1 MAKIIGRILQC
12 MHQMRATRIYL
23 VSTVH
28 EKEINVTDNNNKLPE
43 TAITT
48 DICVNKHLCELIKR
62 SMQLYFKQ
70 VKIHFYHPQFWDVNG
85 GDMGQG

>member
-1 MAKIIGRILQC
+1 
-12 MHQMRATRIYL
+12 MRATRIYL

-28 EKEINVTDNNNKLPE
+28 EKEINVTDNNNKLLE

-62 SMQLYFKQ
+62 FMQLYFKQ
-70 VKIHFYHPQFWDVNG
+70 VKIHFYDPQFWDVNG